1 MKNSKNTILVLV
13 VVALFVASGAV
24 IYRGSFAKTDVPAVV
39 VGAAGTNKVVSVMP
53 YGSTLDFSK
62 IIEKS
67 QNSTTFRYEVVDPS
81 FVGLEMS
88 KLIYSPAET
97 TNNGR

>member
-1 MKNSKNTILVLV
+1 MKNSKNTILALV

-24 IYRGSFAKTDVPAVV
+24 IYRGFFAKTDVPAVV

-81 FVGLEMS
+81 FVGIEMS

-97 TNNGR
+97 TSAGR